1 MSIKESKIKGFMLRE
16 EFVYTIRI
24 MGYNSGIEIIYKRMD
39 TMRKLFLSIILT
51 FMLVPS
57 FIHAQVKQYVGI
69 VRQQYY
75 SEYVDI
81 FKNMSKELKSEGYN
95 TYSKAID
102 SYLEGGF
109 GSGFVWV
116 AKDGT
121 NYIVTNRHVVANA
134 ETVSV
139 EFEDEETGAITK
151 YEGLRIVATDDDIDI
166 AILAFKNGERPFAK
180 GLEFSEAALRDG
192 QEVWSAGFPALGDE
206 PVWQFGKGT
215 VTNSRAR
222 IKELLNPEISTIIQ
236 HSAQVDYGN
245 SGGPLLISSGSKY
258 LVVGINTWK
267 AAYRDSANFA
277 IPAAQIEKMINGIS
291 SGERSSAKDRA
302 FKLAQALGD
311 SSQKYT
317 SIINFISF
325 HKASVDGQK
334 DFESVLRFAPTSVRS
349 TISDVFNSNPA
360 EGLRYACA
368 YQLFKKYGSTEDE
381 SYSYRTEVVGSTEDK
396 VTIAF
401 TAGEGE
407 DQTSFTTEWIKE
419 HGLWRLD
426 SSAADLGQEKK
437 KDGKESKKN
446 DKDNDN
452 KSYSGGLSFAG
463 INSTETII
471 IKGAFE
477 LPLSDQGFN
486 FGAELQYC
494 IGEVSA
500 IGVGIYKASTPYT
513 SKLSFQMSG
522 LLRFPLDFYSFEIIP
537 YGEVGIS
544 AGGMGSFEP
553 LLSLVYEVGI
563 GFTYTSSLSFYPGF
577 GVAFKGRKFIEFM
590 DSEYDGSVNS
600 VVFYVSIG
608 F

>member
-1 MSIKESKIKGFMLRE
+1 MK
-16 EFVYTIRI
+16 
-24 MGYNSGIEIIYKRMD
+24 
-39 TMRKLFLSIILT
+39 KLVLSIIMA
-51 FMLVPS
+51 FMLLPAFVY
-57 FIHAQVKQYVGI
+57 AQVKQYVGI

-121 NYIVTNRHVVANA
+121 NYIVTNRHVVSNA
-134 ETVSV
+134 ETASV
-139 EFEDEETGAITK
+139 EFEDDETGEITK
-151 YEGLRIVATDDDIDI
+151 YEGLKIVATDDDIDI
-166 AILAFKNGERPFAK
+166 AILAFKNGEKPYKK
-180 GLEFSEAALRDG
+180 GLELSETALKDG

-222 IKELLNPEISTIIQ
+222 IKELLSPDISTIIQ

-277 IPAAQIEKMINGIS
+277 IPAAQIKKMINSIS
-291 SGERSSAKDRA
+291 SGESSSAKDRA

-317 SIINFISF
+317 SIINFISY

-349 TISDVFNSNPA
+349 TVSEVFNSNPA

-368 YQLFKKYGSTEDE
+368 YQLFKKYGSTEDN
-381 SYSYRTEVVGSTEDK
+381 SYSYKTEVTESTGDK
-396 VTIAF
+396 VTVRF
-401 TAGEGE
+401 TSGEGD

-426 SSAADLGQEKK
+426 SSASETEQK
-437 KDGKESKKN
+437 KDNKANKKSEQSKEQNKESK
-446 DKDNDN
+446 
-452 KSYSGGLSFAG
+452 SGGSISFAG
-463 INSTETII
+463 LNSTESLL

-477 LPLSDQGFN
+477 IPLSDQGFN
-486 FGAELQYC
+486 FGGELQYFFDNVSGFG
-494 IGEVSA
+494 IGLYRVSNQY
-500 IGVGIYKASTPYT
+500 I
-513 SKLSFQMSG
+513 SKLALQTTYV
-522 LLRFPLDFYSFEIIP
+522 LRIPLDFYSFEITP
-537 YGEVGIS
+537 YGE
-544 AGGMGSFEP
+544 AG
-553 LLSLVYEVGI
+553 LSVAGLASSDMMIAFTYEAGI
-563 GFTYTSSLSFYPGF
+563 GFTYTSSLSCYPGF
-577 GVAFKGRKFIEFM
+577 GVAFKGRKPLDFM
-590 DSEYDGSVNS
+590 DTFYKDTVNS
-600 VVFYVSIG
+600 IMIYVSIG

>member
-1 MSIKESKIKGFMLRE
+1 MK
-16 EFVYTIRI
+16 
-24 MGYNSGIEIIYKRMD
+24 
-39 TMRKLFLSIILT
+39 KLFLSILLT
-51 FMLVPS
+51 FMLIPS
-57 FIHAQVKQYVGI
+57 FVYAQVKQYVGI

-139 EFEDEETGAITK
+139 EFEDDETGEITK

-245 SGGPLLISSGSKY
+245 SGGPLLISSGGKY

-277 IPAAQIEKMINGIS
+277 IPAAQIKKMINSIS
-291 SGERSSAKDRA
+291 SGSSSSAKDRA

-349 TISDVFNSNPA
+349 TVSEVFNSNPA

-368 YQLFKKYGSTEDE
+368 YQLFKKYGSTED
-381 SYSYRTEVVGSTEDK
+381 K
-396 VTIAF
+396 
-401 TAGEGE
+401 
-407 DQTSFTTEWIKE
+407 
-419 HGLWRLD
+419 
-426 SSAADLGQEKK
+426 
-437 KDGKESKKN
+437 
-446 DKDNDN
+446 
-452 KSYSGGLSFAG
+452 
-463 INSTETII
+463 
-471 IKGAFE
+471 
-477 LPLSDQGFN
+477 
-486 FGAELQYC
+486 
-494 IGEVSA
+494 
-500 IGVGIYKASTPYT
+500 
-513 SKLSFQMSG
+513 
-522 LLRFPLDFYSFEIIP
+522 
-537 YGEVGIS
+537 
-544 AGGMGSFEP
+544 
-553 LLSLVYEVGI
+553 
-563 GFTYTSSLSFYPGF
+563 
-577 GVAFKGRKFIEFM
+577 
-590 DSEYDGSVNS
+590 
-600 VVFYVSIG
+600 
-608 F
+608 

>member
-1 MSIKESKIKGFMLRE
+1 MK
-16 EFVYTIRI
+16 
-24 MGYNSGIEIIYKRMD
+24 
-39 TMRKLFLSIILT
+39 KLFLSIILT
-51 FMLVPS
+51 FMLIPGFVY
-57 FIHAQVKQYVGI
+57 AQVKQYVGI

-75 SEYVDI
+75 SEYVDF

-121 NYIVTNRHVVANA
+121 NYIVTSRHVVANS

-139 EFEDEETGAITK
+139 EFEDDETGAITK
-151 YEGLRIVATDDDIDI
+151 YEGLKIVATDDDIDI
-166 AILAFKNGERPFAK
+166 AILAFKNGERPFTK
-180 GLEFSEAALRDG
+180 GLEFSETALKDG

-245 SGGPLLISSGSKY
+245 SGGPLLISSGNKY

-267 AAYRDSANFA
+267 AAYRDSVNFA
-277 IPAAQIEKMINGIS
+277 IPAAQIKKMINSIS
-291 SGERSSAKDRA
+291 SGESSSAKDRA

-317 SIINFISF
+317 SLINFISF

-334 DFESVLRFAPTSVRS
+334 DFESVLRFAPTSVCS
-349 TISDVFNSNPA
+349 TVSDVFNSNPA

-368 YQLFKKYGSTEDE
+368 YQLFKKYGSTADK
-381 SYSYRTEVVGSTEDK
+381 SYSYKTEVVESTKDK

-401 TAGEGE
+401 TAGEGD
-407 DQTSFTTEWIKE
+407 DQVSFTTEWIKE

-426 SSAADLGQEKK
+426 SSAANTEQEKK
-437 KDGKESKKN
+437 NDGKESKKK
-446 DKDNDN
+446 DKDKESN
-452 KSYSGGLSFAG
+452 YGGLSFAG
-463 INSTETII
+463 INSTETIF

-486 FGAELQYC
+486 FGAELIYC
-494 IGEVSA
+494 FSDVTGM
-500 IGVGIYKASTPYT
+500 GLGIYKASTPYT

-522 LLRFPLDFYSFEIIP
+522 LVQVPLDYYSFEIIP
-537 YGEVGIS
+537 YGEIGIS

-553 LLSLVYEVGI
+553 MLSFVYEAGI
-563 GFTYTSSLSFYPGF
+563 RFTYTSSLSCHPGL
-577 GVAFKGRKFIEFM
+577 GIAFKGRKYFEFM
-590 DSEYDGSVNS
+590 ESEYDGTVNS
-600 VVFYVSIG
+600 VVFYVSLG

>member
-1 MSIKESKIKGFMLRE
+1 MSIKESKIKGFRLRE

-24 MGYNSGIEIIYKRMD
+24 MGYNHGIEIIYKRMD
-39 TMRKLFLSIILT
+39 KMKKLFLSIILT
-51 FMLVPS
+51 FMLIPS
-57 FIHAQVKQYVGI
+57 FVYAQVKQYVGI

-139 EFEDEETGAITK
+139 EFEDDETGDITK
-151 YEGLRIVATDDDIDI
+151 YDGLKIVATDDDIDI

-245 SGGPLLISSGSKY
+245 SGGPLLISSGNKY

-277 IPAAQIEKMINGIS
+277 IPAAQIKKMINSIS
-291 SGERSSAKDRA
+291 SGTSSSAKDRA

-349 TISDVFNSNPA
+349 TVSDVFNSNPA

-368 YQLFKKYGSTEDE
+368 YQLFKKYGSTEDK
-381 SYSYRTEVVGSTEDK
+381 SYSYKTEVVESTEDK

-401 TAGEGE
+401 TAGEG
-407 DQTSFTTEWIKE
+407 DGQTSFTTEWIKE

-426 SSAADLGQEKK
+426 SSAANTEQEKK
-437 KDGKESKKN
+437 NDRKESKK
-446 DKDNDN
+446 KDND
-452 KSYSGGLSFAG
+452 YGGLSFAG
-463 INSTETII
+463 IHSTETLI

-477 LPLSDQGFN
+477 LPLSNQGFN
-486 FGAELQYC
+486 FGAELLYSFSDVTAM
-494 IGEVSA
+494 GL
-500 IGVGIYKASTPYT
+500 GIYKASTPFD
-513 SKLSFQMSG
+513 SKLSLQMSG
-522 LLRFPLDFYSFEIIP
+522 VVRIPLDFYSFEIVP

-544 AGGMGSFEP
+544 AGGMGSHEP
-553 LLSLVYEVGI
+553 MLSVVYEAGV

-577 GVAFKGRKFIEFM
+577 GIAFKGRKFIDFM
-590 DSEYDGSVNS
+590 ESGYDGTVNS